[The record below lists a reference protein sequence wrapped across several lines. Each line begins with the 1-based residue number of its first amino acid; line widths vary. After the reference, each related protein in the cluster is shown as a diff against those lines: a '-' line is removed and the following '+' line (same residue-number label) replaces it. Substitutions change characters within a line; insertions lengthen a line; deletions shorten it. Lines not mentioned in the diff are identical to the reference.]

1 MSVVLFIL
9 GLLVTA
15 AGFVTIG
22 FGIPINAFSLGNTLI
37 ISGTVAVC
45 GGLIL
50 IGLSLAVRQLA
61 RIADALRTQGA
72 PKALRPISE
81 EAPSAGALVPPTAQL
96 TPVAGR

>member
-1 MSVVLFIL
+1 MRVGDEEAMSVVLFVI

-45 GGLIL
+45 GGLIQ
-50 IGLSLAVRQLA
+50 IGRAHV
-61 RIADALRTQGA
+61 
-72 PKALRPISE
+72 
-81 EAPSAGALVPPTAQL
+81 
-96 TPVAGR
+96 